1 MAATGLGPIKQALVR
16 ALRDHTAL
24 HTAVGADGINEGVN
38 PRAEEDEDPYPQIT
52 YDVVYSARDPD
63 YTGVMMQVEIDVNS
77 LSRSQVEAH
86 NLDQFVAEALDADLG
101 QFFETSAGQ
110 TSLLCQRIADLSSV
124 DIDGAGDKVYQ
135 VGGSYR
141 IWTDQARTA

>member
-24 HTAVGADGINEGVN
+24 YAAVGSDGINEGTN
-38 PRAEEDEDPYPQIT
+38 PRAEEGEDPYPQIT
-52 YDVVYSARDPD
+52 YDVVYSARDYD
-63 YTGVMMQVEIDVNS
+63 YTNVMMQVEVDVLS

-86 NLDQFVAEALDADLG
+86 NLDQFVAEALDVPLAG
-101 QFFETSAGQ
+101 FFEVSAGQ
-110 TSLLCQRIADLSSV
+110 TSLICQRIADLSSV
-124 DIDGAGDKVYQ
+124 DVDGAGDKVYQ